1 MKRQTF
7 GRSGAGFNR
16 LLSLLSRLISSQVA
30 ITFATSLLVVSTA
43 QAASADLDAAFG
55 AAGVAATT
63 IGGNQNPGTSV
74 MVQPDGKII
83 GVSAPFSL
91 VRLNGTGSVDTFYGT
106 VGSVTSPPAAAV
118 PFAAKASLLQPDGM
132 LLVAGS
138 GPGGGALLRYN
149 TAGSPDTLFD
159 GDGVLLDSTPNT
171 YLGVA
176 LQPDGK
182 IVTVGT
188 RPWGF
193 EFDMVV
199 SRYLPN
205 GLSDNDF
212 NWFPSGYVITDLSA
226 ISVNGAVVAV
236 QPDGKIVVVAGYTEQ
251 DRFGQ
256 VFVKRILTRLTSD
269 GSSDFSTK
277 FDTTASERPAAIAIQ
292 ADGKILV
299 VGSRIVAGGFS
310 QPLLLR
316 FNGDGT
322 PDADFGTAGMVTDV
336 PADCIHCD
344 LFGMALAPD
353 GKILVTGNHQ
363 AVVNG
368 STDDVVLRY
377 NSDGTLDAS
386 FGINGEKVASL
397 GNRHIRPRGIALQPD
412 GKILIASNN
421 LSGDL
426 EIARLLGDPLD
437 VTPDVF
443 SFTDET
449 DVAINAFQISNLITV
464 AGLSVGVKVPVF
476 IAGGEY
482 DINASSL
489 YSSNPGY
496 VANGDQVGVRH
507 LSPVTGPTDTDTT
520 LSIGGT
526 HAINSLPTLLS
537 SQISGT
543 YTTTTMIP
551 PVPEPT
557 VLVPADGA
565 LSNNNTPLVS
575 GTSGAG
581 HTITLSDNG
590 VQIAIL
596 TADGAGNWNHTST
609 ALADGD
615 HIFTAIATDGGGASS
630 AESAGVTLTIDTTP
644 PNAPSIVTPADGAFI
659 NDSTPTLTGTAVAS
673 TTVTLLDGGV
683 TLGSSTADGSGNWS
697 FTYAPGL
704 SPPLSEGSHSFTAT
718 ARDAAENIGPAST
731 AVGVTIDLTKPV
743 LTVPAAITVDAAS
756 AAGILAASLPSF
768 FAGASATDNLSG
780 DLTVSDDAP
789 ATFPLGTTTVT
800 FSADD
805 AAGNSAVAF
814 SQVTVVD
821 QTGPVITP
829 PAPITLPAVDASGV
843 PTSNASAFF
852 NGATAVDVIDG
863 ARSVFHDFMPRD
875 NLVPLGT
882 TTVTFRSSDG
892 SGNSSTATSTIT
904 VTDQTPPVITP
915 PADVTLAATSA
926 SGVAASAANG
936 FLTGATA
943 NDNVDGVVT
952 TAHNAP
958 ASFPLGSTMV
968 TFSAT
973 DAAGNAGTVTA
984 TVTVSDL
991 LAPSLTVA
999 NGLIMFGDAALGGVN
1014 RTHVQVQGF
1023 LDFAAAQDNVDV
1035 PPALSNDMPFLL
1047 PFGATTVTFTATDA
1061 AGNSTTATAVVHIN
1075 NPEAI
1080 GDDAAAASGTG
1091 LTIGQSNAAGLDPN
1105 ATTTDTDGDGVGDN
1119 REVGD
1124 PANPSD
1130 QDGDGVL
1137 DVFESGNAAS
1147 DASHV
1152 DGLAT
1157 TTGTVDIQSSGQSLS
1172 QVTSSA
1178 TTAGAPSGVVFPFG
1192 VISYETTVTAAGA
1205 SQTVRLSFS
1214 EPLPDGL
1221 VLYKVDLGGNYT
1233 AIPAAQWTQVDANS
1247 IDLTLTDGGPFDLD
1261 GLADGKIVDPL
1272 APGSAPVADE
1282 SSSGGGGSASPWI
1295 FLLFLL
1301 VMVRRAKEFGSRSRF

>member
-1 MKRQTF
+1 MKRETF
-7 GRSGAGFNR
+7 GRYSARFNR

-30 ITFATSLLVVSTA
+30 IIFATSLLVASTA
-43 QAASADLDAAFG
+43 QAAPGDLDAAFG
-55 AAGVAATT
+55 ATGVAATT

-74 MVQPDGKII
+74 LVQPDGKII

-91 VRLNGTGSVDTFYGT
+91 VRLNSTGSVDAFYGT
-106 VGSVTSPPAAAV
+106 AGSVTSPPAAASS
-118 PFAAKASLLQPDGM
+118 FTARATLLQPDGM
-132 LLVAGS
+132 LLIAGS
-138 GPGGGALLRYN
+138 ASGGGALLRYN
-149 TAGSPDTLFD
+149 TVGSPDTLFD

-171 YLGVA
+171 FLGVA

-188 RPWGF
+188 KLLGF
-193 EFDMVV
+193 KYDMVV
-199 SRYLPN
+199 SRYLQN
-205 GLSDNDF
+205 GLTDNDF
-212 NWFPSGYVITDLSA
+212 SLFPSGSVVTSLSA
-226 ISVNGAVVAV
+226 VSVNGAAVAI
-236 QPDGKIVVVAGYTEQ
+236 QPDGKIVAVAAYTEQ
-251 DRFGQ
+251 DRFGSF
-256 VFVKRILTRLTSD
+256 FVKRILARFTIGGFT
-269 GSSDFSTK
+269 DFSTE
-277 FDTTASERPAAIAIQ
+277 FDTVVSETPATIAIQ
-292 ADGKILV
+292 PDGKILV
-299 VGSRIVAGGFS
+299 AGSRNVGGFS
-310 QPLLLR
+310 QPMLLR
-316 FNGDGT
+316 FNADGS
-322 PDADFGTAGMVTDV
+322 PDAAFGTGGQVADV
-336 PADCIHCD
+336 PANCINCD

-368 STDDVVLRY
+368 SVDDVVLRY

-386 FGINGEKVASL
+386 FGVNGEKVASL
-397 GNRHIRPRGIALQPD
+397 GSGHVRPRGIALQPD

-426 EIARLLGDPLD
+426 EIARLVGEPLD
-437 VTPDVF
+437 VTPDAF

-449 DVAINAFQISNLITV
+449 GVAINAFQISNLITV
-464 AGLSVGVKVPVF
+464 AGLTAGVKVPVF

-507 LSPVTGPTDTDTT
+507 LSPVTGPTDTETT

-537 SQISGT
+537 SQISDT
-543 YTTTTMIP
+543 YTTTTTIP

-557 VLVPADGA
+557 VLAPADGT
-565 LSNNNTPLVS
+565 LSNDNTPLIS

-581 HTITLSDNG
+581 YSIALRDNG
-590 VQIAIL
+590 VPIATL
-596 TADGAGNWNHTST
+596 TADGSGNWSHTPA
-609 ALADGD
+609 ALADGT
-615 HIFTAIATDGGGASS
+615 HVFTAIATDGGGASS
-630 AESAGVTLTIDTTP
+630 AESAGVSMIIDTTP

-659 NDSTPTLTGTAVAS
+659 NDSTPTLTGTAAAS
-673 TTVTLLDGGV
+673 TTITVLDGGV
-683 TLGSSTADGSGNWS
+683 TLGSTAADGSGNWS
-697 FTYAPGL
+697 FTYAPGF

-718 ARDAAENIGPAST
+718 ARDAAENVGPAST
-731 AVGVTIDLTKPV
+731 AVGVTIDLTDPV

-756 AAGILAASLPSF
+756 AAGTLAASLSGF

-780 DLTVSDDAP
+780 DLAVSDDAP
-789 ATFPLGTTTVT
+789 ATFPLGITTVT

-829 PAPITLPAVDASGV
+829 PAPITLPTVDASGV
-843 PTSNASAFF
+843 PTSNATAFF

-915 PADVTLAATSA
+915 PADVTLAATSP
-926 SGVAASAANG
+926 SGVATSAANG

-973 DAAGNAGTVTA
+973 DAAGNEGTVTA

-1023 LDFAAAQDNVDV
+1023 LVFAAAQDNVDMA
-1035 PPALSNDMPFLL
+1035 PALSNDMPFLL

-1061 AGNSTTATAVVHIN
+1061 AGNSATATAVVHIN

-1080 GDDAAAASGTG
+1080 GDDAPAASGTG

-1105 ATTTDTDGDGVGDN
+1105 ATTTDTDGDGLGDN
-1119 REVGD
+1119 QEVGD

-1137 DVFESGNAAS
+1137 DVFENGAAAS

-1152 DGLAT
+1152 RGLAAE
-1157 TTGTVDIQSSGQSLS
+1157 TGTVEIQSAGQNLS
-1172 QVTSSA
+1172 QVSSSP
-1178 TTAGAPSGVVFPFG
+1178 TGAGAPSGVAFPFG
-1192 VISYETTVTAAGA
+1192 VISYETTVSTAGA
-1205 SQTVRLSFS
+1205 SQTVRLTFS
-1214 EPLPDGL
+1214 NPLPARL
-1221 VLYKVDLGGNYT
+1221 VLYKVDAGGNYT
-1233 AIPAAQWTQVDANS
+1233 AIPTAQWTQVDANS

-1272 APGSAPVADE
+1272 APGSDPDAPE
-1282 SSSGGGGSASPWI
+1282 SSSSSGGGGSTSPWI
-1295 FLLFLL
+1295 FLLLL
-1301 VMVRRAKEFGSRSRF
+1301 LTIARRIRHFRY